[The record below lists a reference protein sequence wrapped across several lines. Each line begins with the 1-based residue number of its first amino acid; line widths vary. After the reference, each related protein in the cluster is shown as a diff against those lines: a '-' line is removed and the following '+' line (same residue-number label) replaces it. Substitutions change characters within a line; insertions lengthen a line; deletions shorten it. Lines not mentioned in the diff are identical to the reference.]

1 MILFETKRLFI
12 RRLEDSDLESFYDM
26 QGNPNVMRYIKKT
39 MSFEESKQELNRF
52 IGYYESTDIF
62 FKIWAVIERNS
73 NQFLGICGVYENDRS
88 EFEIAYRLREC
99 FWGNGFGSEIA
110 KGLFRYCFDQIKL
123 NELTAYV
130 STDNVGS
137 IRILEKE
144 MNYVEEFYAE
154 KENSIER
161 KYTLKK

>member
-12 RRLEDSDLESFYDM
+12 RRLEDSDLGSFYDM

-39 MSFEESKQELNRF
+39 MNFEESKQELNRF
-52 IGYYESTDIF
+52 IGYYESTDNF

-73 NQFLGICGVYENDRS
+73 NQFVGICGVYENDRS

-99 FWGNGFGSEIA
+99 FWGNGFGREIA
-110 KGLFRYCFDQIKL
+110 KGLFGYCFDQIKL
-123 NELTAYV
+123 NELTAYA